1 MDKEI
6 HMIIGYSR
14 TSTRDQKN
22 SLQDQERRLRE
33 AGAEKVYIEERSAGQ
48 GKARPELDAMLNSLR
63 EGDKVVVTKLDR
75 ISRSL
80 LDFMQIWERV
90 KDAGATLSFLDNS
103 LPTDDPGP
111 AGKAMMQICMVFA
124 EMERDLIRERVQTGV
139 DSARARGKRLGRPP
153 VDLSTHKKAKALRTL
168 VGQGTSISEAART
181 LGVARSTAQRWL
193 AG

>member
-90 KDAGATLSFLDNS
+90 KDAGATL
-103 LPTDDPGP
+103 
-111 AGKAMMQICMVFA
+111 
-124 EMERDLIRERVQTGV
+124 
-139 DSARARGKRLGRPP
+139 
-153 VDLSTHKKAKALRTL
+153 
-168 VGQGTSISEAART
+168 
-181 LGVARSTAQRWL
+181 
-193 AG
+193 